1 LVHDVHFFYQPGE
14 CIEGLHT
21 DGIAQALYSTHV
33 GRPQLVCKKLF
44 FRYVLDRDA
53 KLWIS
58 KEMSDSECVQE
69 GSHRREND
77 GVAGKKVRV
86 LVLDRLESGR
96 PTKKSARHRGQPIWT
111 RSQTIAA
118 VAINYDTVPRRLGGA
133 STAAIR

>member
-1 LVHDVHFFYQPGE
+1 M
-14 CIEGLHT
+14 
-21 DGIAQALYSTHV
+21 
-33 GRPQLVCKKLF
+33 CKKQF

-58 KEMSDSECVQE
+58 KEMPDSECVQE
-69 GSHRREND
+69 GSHRCEND

-86 LVLDRLESGR
+86 LVLDWLGSGR

-111 RSQTIAA
+111 RSQTIAT